1 MVKISK
7 KVLDFM
13 EKKRYIGILITHT
26 VMSGG
31 WAGCVDIIRGEF
43 IKNVEDIEYI
53 DKKKSVE
60 INVSGMRVFVPSNM
74 EHRNF
79 TVNSSFRFFNFYM
92 SLGVDLVKK
101 R

>member
-31 WAGCVDIIRGEF
+31 
-43 IKNVEDIEYI
+43 
-53 DKKKSVE
+53 
-60 INVSGMRVFVPSNM
+60 
-74 EHRNF
+74 
-79 TVNSSFRFFNFYM
+79 
-92 SLGVDLVKK
+92 
-101 R
+101 